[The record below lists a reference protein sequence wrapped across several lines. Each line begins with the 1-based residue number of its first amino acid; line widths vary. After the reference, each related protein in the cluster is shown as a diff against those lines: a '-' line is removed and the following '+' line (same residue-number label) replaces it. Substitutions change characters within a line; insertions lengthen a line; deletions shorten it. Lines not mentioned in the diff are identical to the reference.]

1 MKEIKKIRL
10 NKNNQWYFSE
20 FISIINSNSFITS
33 KKLRFTLLKVLIN
46 NKSYS
51 KSNEEEN
58 IKLNDTLFTYSMQFS
73 EMFNLIERDNEYIYS
88 NCFSSTF
95 EKNFNCDIFSEKIDT
110 FFGMILLFSDLIN
123 DWRIIEFI
131 NTKKCKT
138 INIVKHLSEKANIE
152 PDEAFIDSVSSI
164 IDLLQKFNVIDKV
177 DKLFSVDSRKLNN
190 LKSEIYWKKYS
201 TLKKKYKDKEIS
213 KKFIEYFYEIQGLTN
228 ETSIRIVHLLS
239 HMSLKMNSPYM
250 NFERFLKIIPIN
262 YKNYNIYL
270 QQGRSVSRGDLVK
283 NNKHFKYIEVVKLI

>member
-131 NTKKCKT
+131 NKKKCKT